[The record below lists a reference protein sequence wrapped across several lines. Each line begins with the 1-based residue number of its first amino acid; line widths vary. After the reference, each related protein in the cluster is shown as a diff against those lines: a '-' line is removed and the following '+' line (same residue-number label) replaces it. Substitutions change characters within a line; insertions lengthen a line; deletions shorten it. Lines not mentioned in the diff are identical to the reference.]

1 MSAIGGING
10 GAFSPGLSSLRAD
23 PTLDQQQTD
32 FAELLSTAERR
43 IASGERDAGA
53 EARDA
58 AERFVAQA
66 LVQPML
72 DLTRET
78 SEAAP
83 PFHPTRGEKQ
93 FRSLMD
99 AQVALDV
106 VRRSDWDVVD
116 RIARDLLA
124 RGGAVEMQ
132 A

>member
-43 IASGERDAGA
+43 IASGERDVGA

-72 DLTRET
+72 DLARET

-83 PFHPTRGEKQ
+83 PFQPTRGEKQ

-124 RGGAVEMQ
+124 RGGAVETQ